1 MAFNLSSSAPRR
13 AMRGKA
19 AASAADVAPGD
30 RPVDGEEDCIGGGAE
45 ELPFPLTLVLGSIH
59 GGGGKRGIFGGSW
72 TGTLFRMCG
81 ILFIMATTV
90 LSNGEVLELEI
101 LNWIFFVVVSS
112 FSVLF
117 FFAYMSGF
125 LQETTL
131 YFGIFVR
138 FGLTLCFELTEE
150 EFSTILQDHS

>member
-1 MAFNLSSSAPRR
+1 
-13 AMRGKA
+13 MRGKT
-19 AASAADVAPGD
+19 SIAADVGNRD
-30 RPVDGEEDCIGGGAE
+30 RPVDGEEDCNWVGGE
-45 ELPFPLTLVLGSIH
+45 DLPFPLTLVLGCIN
-59 GGGGKRGIFGGSW
+59 GGGGKCGIFGGTW
-72 TGTLFRMCG
+72 IGTLFRMCG

-117 FFAYMSGF
+117 FLAYMSGF
-125 LQETTL
+125 LQETTM

-138 FGLTLCFELTEE
+138 FGICN
-150 EFSTILQDHS
+150 SHPQS

>member
-1 MAFNLSSSAPRR
+1 M
-13 AMRGKA
+13 
-19 AASAADVAPGD
+19 
-30 RPVDGEEDCIGGGAE
+30 
-45 ELPFPLTLVLGSIH
+45 TLVLGSIN
-59 GGGGKRGIFGGSW
+59 GGGRKCGIFGGSW
-72 TGTLFRMCG
+72 IGTLFRMCG

-117 FFAYMSGF
+117 FLAYMSGF
-125 LQETTL
+125 LQETTM

-138 FGLTLCFELTEE
+138 FGRAQSCSDKIKDFCH
-150 EFSTILQDHS
+150 FCRTIADFAILAATIFCLVLLGSEAEIRLNE

>member
-1 MAFNLSSSAPRR
+1 
-13 AMRGKA
+13 MRGKT
-19 AASAADVAPGD
+19 ASAADFCHGD
-30 RPVDGEEDCIGGGAE
+30 IPVDREEECNGGREE
-45 ELPFPLTLVLGSIH
+45 ELPFPLTLVLGGINGS
-59 GGGGKRGIFGGSW
+59 GGKRGIFGGSW
-72 TGTLFRMCG
+72 MGTLFRMCG
-81 ILFIMATTV
+81 ILFTMATTV

-125 LQETTL
+125 LQETTM

-138 FGLTLCFELTEE
+138 FVIPFISLLR
-150 EFSTILQDHS
+150 

>member
-1 MAFNLSSSAPRR
+1 
-13 AMRGKA
+13 MRGKA
-19 AASAADVAPGD
+19 AATAADVAPGD

-45 ELPFPLTLVLGSIH
+45 ELPFPLTLLFGSIH

-138 FGLTLCFELTEE
+138 FGLSLNFEVTDEE
-150 EFSTILQDHS
+150 SCTVFQDHS